1 MTDLNSKKR
10 CFTQIAE
17 GDKKAF
23 DVFFKYYY
31 PKLIQFA
38 RIYVDSVPQAED
50 VVADVLTN
58 ILVNRKRVFI
68 LDHFESYLYFSVKNK
83 AISSIKRQQRENP
96 FLFDSSDI
104 ILNSMAETDPHEML
118 VGVELQDQV
127 DEIIRQFPPKRK
139 MVFQLIREEGFTYRQ
154 VAELMNISER
164 TVEVHLKLAVK
175 ELREGIENFLGDR
188 KSRKNMHKTSEKH

>member
-1 MTDLNSKKR
+1 MTDLNSRKR

-23 DVFFKYYY
+23 DAFFKYYY

-38 RIYVDSVPQAED
+38 RIYVDSLPQAED

-58 ILVNRKRVFI
+58 ILSNRKRVFI

-83 AISSIKRQQRENP
+83 AISSIKRQQREKP
-96 FLFDSSDI
+96 FLFDSNDI
-104 ILNSMAETDPHEML
+104 ILNSMAVTDPHELM
-118 VGVELQDQV
+118 VGVELQDQIN
-127 DEIIRQFPPKRK
+127 EITQQFPAKRK

-175 ELREGIENFLGDR
+175 ELREAVENFLNDK
-188 KSRKNMHKTSEKH
+188 KSRNDRLKAF